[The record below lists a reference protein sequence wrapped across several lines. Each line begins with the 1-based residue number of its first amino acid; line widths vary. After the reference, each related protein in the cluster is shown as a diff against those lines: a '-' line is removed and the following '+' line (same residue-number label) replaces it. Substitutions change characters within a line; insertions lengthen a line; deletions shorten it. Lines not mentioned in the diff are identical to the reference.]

1 MGEIQI
7 KKPQLGR
14 AKTNRIR
21 HPAAF
26 CVSVHRLL
34 GHIPKRQFLK
44 KIPVSKLG
52 GAVAITVKSPRMRS
66 NIFLTRPCASPPTML
81 KSN

>member
-44 KIPVSKLG
+44 KIPVSKY
-52 GAVAITVKSPRMRS
+52 TVNPQYRAS
-66 NIFLTRPCASPPTML
+66 FLAP
-81 KSN
+81 